1 MADPTDLPQLRVL
14 QPHGNPVSHFH
25 DALSPSLLGALSGA
39 PIGKLCLSMGQI
51 PASLTLRTPASS
63 LRCAPVPPSG
73 LVMKARGMPPPR
85 ARSCPVPCDP
95 PAGATGDAT
104 TCSRA

>member
-1 MADPTDLPQLRVL
+1 MADPADLPQLCVL
-14 QPHGNPVSHFH
+14 QPDRKPLGHLH
-25 DALSPSLLGALSGA
+25 ALSPSLLGALSGA

-63 LRCAPVPPSG
+63 LRCAPVAASCLDMNETG
-73 LVMKARGMPPPR
+73 ISPPR

-104 TCSRA
+104 